1 MSIHEKNAYVN
12 YDRIEN
18 NLKIVRQHLPR
29 PLTLAEK
36 IVYGHLDN
44 PHVWANTQ
52 TVDPLI

>member
-44 PHVWANTQ
+44 PHVCLL
-52 TVDPLI
+52 DPII